1 LPSRETR
8 EQGSAAAVAVAL
20 MLVLTPL
27 ITVATSLPPGLSATP
42 ARFQFEGMIASALPP
57 AVLGLGILV
66 YLPGR
71 TQGRAWKW
79 LVGVT
84 ALLLVLAVLPLCGDF
99 LLNGLEL
106 RSEVGNAVRGNL
118 TRAVIR
124 AVSIYA
130 VVACA
135 AAFLARE
142 ALGAARA
149 LSRRARHLSRKQ
161 TPVYRSPVMDGHS
174 VEV

>member
-1 LPSRETR
+1 MPSRAER
-8 EQGSAAAVAVAL
+8 EQGVTAAIAVAL

-27 ITVATSLPPGLSATP
+27 ITVLTSLPPGLSATP
-42 ARFQFEGMIASALPP
+42 ARFQFEGMIASSLPP

-79 LVGVT
+79 VLGLT
-84 ALLLVLAVLPLCGDF
+84 AALLVVSILPLAGDF
-99 LLNGLEL
+99 LLNALEL
-106 RSEVGNAVRGNL
+106 RSEVALGAQRNL

-124 AVSIYA
+124 AGAIYV

-135 AAFLARE
+135 AAFLALE
-142 ALGAARA
+142 ALAGARA
-149 LSRRARHLSRKQ
+149 LSRRARHLSRKGL
-161 TPVYRSPVMDGHS
+161 VYRSPTMNEQS
-174 VEV
+174 VEA